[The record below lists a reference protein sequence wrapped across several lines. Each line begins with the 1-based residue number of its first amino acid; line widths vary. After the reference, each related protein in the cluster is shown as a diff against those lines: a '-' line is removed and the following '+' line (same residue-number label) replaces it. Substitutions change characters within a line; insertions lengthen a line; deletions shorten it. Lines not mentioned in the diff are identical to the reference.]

1 MANGI
6 SLNCLVIP
14 SESLDILSRHSVITL
29 DILTDKKVD
38 KLRPM
43 IKERWPSL
51 FENILPHE
59 FVLRK
64 IDNNVTTSTSQQI
77 ELYKNGYGENGDEM
91 FPDQLISKHFNIQ
104 PPNDKIHI
112 IVQQDFMR
120 PRCHSISEYLS

>member
-1 MANGI
+1 
-6 SLNCLVIP
+6 
-14 SESLDILSRHSVITL
+14 VITL

-112 IVQQDFMR
+112 IVQLMPVILGF
-120 PRCHSISEYLS
+120 